1 MKEKEPIKI
10 SFISAI
16 MIASIIILIIAGIVY
31 YIYIN
36 KPKDDITKQNI
47 STNTVITEKNEIPI
61 AENNTEKSESS
72 ETLKMTKDE
81 FPKVDGA
88 TAMLPMI
95 GEITKSVLGYTDEQA
110 QNYLDENTQ
119 GKSAKVYAS
128 LIKKEKDLIFVS
140 EPSDDILR
148 QAKEAKVEFDMT
160 GIGRDGFVFIVNK
173 DNPVDSLTIE
183 QIKKIYTGEIT
194 NWKQVGGNDEEIVAF
209 QREKN
214 SGSQNLMEKMV
225 MKGTKMMDAPSDIRI
240 ESMEGLID
248 CVEKNYDGGK
258 SSIGYSIYLYAKE
271 QYVKDSIKFLS
282 INGVYPS
289 DETIANGTY
298 PLSKIVYAV
307 TRKDVP
313 ENSSVRKLIK
323 WLLTEEGQKIVVAGG
338 YSKLNQ

>member
-1 MKEKEPIKI
+1 MEEKKAIKI
-10 SFISAI
+10 SLISAI
-16 MIASIIILIIAGIVY
+16 MVILIVVLIIAGIAY
-31 YIYIN
+31 FFFIN
-36 KPKDDITKQNI
+36 KQKDDVAK
-47 STNTVITEKNEIPI
+47 TNTQNEIVTT
-61 AENNTEKSESS
+61 ENVTPKVSEKLTLTEE
-72 ETLKMTKDE
+72 E

-88 TAMLPMI
+88 TAMLPMV
-95 GEITKSVLGYTDEQA
+95 GEITKAVLGYTDEQA
-110 QNYLDENTQ
+110 QEYLDKNTQ

-148 QAKEAKVEFDMT
+148 QAEEASVEFDMT

-173 DNPVDSLTIE
+173 DNPVNSLTLD
-183 QIKKIYTGEIT
+183 QIQKIYTGEIT
-194 NWKQVGGNDEEIVAF
+194 NWNQVGGNDEEIVAY
-209 QREKN
+209 QREQN

-225 MKGTKMMDAPSDIRI
+225 MKGTKMKDAPSSLMIS
-240 ESMEGLID
+240 SMEGLID
-248 CVEKNYDGGK
+248 SVAKNYDGGT

-271 QYVKDSIKFLS
+271 QYVKDNIKFLS

-313 ENSSVRKLIK
+313 QDSSVRTLTK
-323 WLLTEEGQKIVVAGG
+323 WLLTDEGQKIVVAGG
-338 YSKLNQ
+338 YSKLK